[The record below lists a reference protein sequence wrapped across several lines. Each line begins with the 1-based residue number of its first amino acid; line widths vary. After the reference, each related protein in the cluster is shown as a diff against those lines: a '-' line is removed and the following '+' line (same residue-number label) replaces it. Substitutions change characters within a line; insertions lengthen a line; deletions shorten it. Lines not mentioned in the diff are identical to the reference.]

1 MKMTEAVMKVIKQQ
15 KSLPSSFMSAVARQE
30 NRILLDPLH
39 MLFTTAG
46 KICASADE

>member
-1 MKMTEAVMKVIKQQ
+1 MNMTETVMKVMKQR
-15 KSLPSSFMSAVARQE
+15 KPLPSSFMCALVRQA

-46 KICASADE
+46 KICATADD

>member
-1 MKMTEAVMKVIKQQ
+1 MNMTETVMKVIKQQ
-15 KSLPSSFMSAVARQE
+15 KSLPSSFMSAVVRQA
-30 NRILLDPLH
+30 NKILLDPLH